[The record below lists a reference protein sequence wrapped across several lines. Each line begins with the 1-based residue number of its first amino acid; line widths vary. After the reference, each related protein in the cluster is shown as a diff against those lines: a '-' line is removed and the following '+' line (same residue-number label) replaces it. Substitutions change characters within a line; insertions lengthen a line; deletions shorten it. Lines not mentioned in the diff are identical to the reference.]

1 MLMNGYWGKVK
12 KLFIVITVFAVIS
25 SLATSSTFAKKNENS
40 IKGSLLIVGGALGSS
55 NSAVYEEFIKLSG
68 GKKKAKIGII
78 PSASGSLKSSNQ
90 FKEDLISYGVAE
102 TAIEIL
108 PLSAHD
114 FSGTEE
120 DESEWKDNA
129 QKEEISKKIKKL
141 TGIWFV
147 GGDQLKITDTLVKD
161 NGKNTKALD
170 EIWKVYRKGAVLGG
184 TSAGAAI
191 MSDVMI
197 TGGDS
202 LGGLRQEFITED
214 VSSPDEEY
222 APVYIEKGLGFFQ
235 WGIVDQHF
243 NERSRLGRLVAAAIR
258 YETNKTHFAYG
269 IDEDTAMVVNNEKQT
284 ISVLGR
290 GNITVVDV
298 SQSRLSGKEIKNI
311 DLSYIS
317 PGDVLN
323 VQTKEFNMS
332 EEKVETR
339 DYEYYN
345 FKPLSATGVLSSYGT
360 LPHYLSYSLVDNEA
374 VDEVYSYIYDSEGH
388 GFELEFKQTDETNG
402 YWGYQD
408 GQKDSYSLLHVE
420 MNVSPVSVHFHK
432 KNQLSHDFTSSS
444 LEVPESS
451 FDPDIKGSLVIVG
464 GALGSSNEEVYSEF
478 INRAGGN
485 GKIGI
490 IPAASS
496 SLKSSH
502 AFKEDLSSFGVP
514 QENID
519 ILPLSNHDFKGTEED
534 ESNWMNNK
542 NNSYIAESILEYD
555 AIWFVGGDQTDIT
568 DTLLNQD
575 GTQSLALENI
585 WEIYR
590 NGAVLGGTSAGA
602 AIMSDVMI
610 AGGGS
615 YDTLSKGFSD
625 TYDGM
630 SQQEGGP
637 GYLEKGLGF
646 FPYGIVDQ
654 HFDKKSRLGR
664 LIATTAE
671 HGEENEFSYGID
683 EDTAMIVDNEAKTIE
698 VKGRGGVSVV
708 DLSQSNLS
716 QSSHTYKNV
725 HLSWITSG
733 DQLNLNTKEYTI
745 SNHKVSTKDYEYYK
759 YNAAPHTGVL
769 TPHPSLAN
777 YLSYSL
783 LDNFGQDVVKS
794 YSFSKDEG
802 FELTFKKG
810 DQSQGFWGYK
820 DGNKDDYSYLNVKMD
835 IEPVQISIE
844 TQ

>member
-12 KLFIVITVFAVIS
+12 KLFIVITVFAVMS

-129 QKEEISKKIKKL
+129 QKKEITKKIKKL

-147 GGDQLKITDTLVKD
+147 GGDQLKITETLLKG

-214 VSSPDEEY
+214 VSNSDEEY

-243 NERSRLGRLVAAAIR
+243 NERSRLGRLAAAAIR
-258 YETNKTHFAYG
+258 YETNKKHLAYG

-290 GNITVVDV
+290 SNITVVDV
-298 SQSRLSGKEIKNI
+298 SQSTLTGKEIKNI

-323 VQTKEFNMS
+323 VKTKEFHMS
-332 EEKVETR
+332 EDKVETR

-374 VDEVYSYIYDSEGH
+374 VSKINSYIYDSEGN
-388 GFELEFKQTDETNG
+388 GFELEFKQTDETYG

-451 FDPDIKGSLVIVG
+451 FNPETKGSLVIVG

-478 INRAGGN
+478 INRAGEN

-542 NNSYIAESILEYD
+542 NNSDIAESILEYD

-568 DTLLNQD
+568 ETLLNQD

-590 NGAVLGGTSAGA
+590 DGAVLGGTSAGA

-615 YDTLSKGFSD
+615 YDTLSKGFTD

-654 HFDKKSRLGR
+654 HFDKKARLGR

-708 DLSQSNLS
+708 DLSQSDLS

-733 DQLNLNTKEYTI
+733 DQLNLNTKEYAI
-745 SNHKVSTKDYEYYK
+745 SNHKVSTKDYEYYE

-794 YSFSKDEG
+794 YSFSNDEG

-810 DQSQGFWGYK
+810 DQSEGFWGYK

-844 TQ
+844 TK

>member
-1 MLMNGYWGKVK
+1 MNGYWGKAK
-12 KLFIVITVFAVIS
+12 KLLIFITVLAVIS

-40 IKGSLLIVGGALGSS
+40 IKGNLLIVGGALGSS

-102 TAIEIL
+102 SAIEIL

-129 QKEEISKKIKKL
+129 QKKEMTKKIKRL

-214 VSSPDEEY
+214 VSNPDKEY
-222 APVYIEKGLGFFQ
+222 APVYIQKGLGFFQ

-243 NERSRLGRLVAAAIR
+243 NERSRLGRLAAAAIR
-258 YETNKTHFAYG
+258 YETNKNHFAYG

-290 GNITVVDV
+290 SKITVVDV
-298 SQSRLSGKEIKNI
+298 SQTTLTGKEIKNI

-317 PGDVLN
+317 PGDVLELKTN
-323 VQTKEFNMS
+323 EFNIS
-332 EEKVETR
+332 EDKVETK

-345 FKPLSATGVLSSYGT
+345 FRPLPATGVLSSYGT
-360 LPHYLSYSLVDNEA
+360 LPHYLSYSMVDNEA
-374 VDEVYSYIYDSEGH
+374 VSEISSYIYDGDGN
-388 GFELEFKQTDETNG
+388 GFELEFKQTDETKG

-408 GQKDSYSLLHVE
+408 GQKDSYSLLHVK
-420 MNVSPVSVHFHK
+420 MNVTPVSVHFNK
-432 KNQLSHDFTSSS
+432 KDQLSHDFNTSS

-451 FDPDIKGSLVIVG
+451 FDPEIKGSLVIVG

-478 INRAGGN
+478 INLAGEN
-485 GKIGI
+485 GRIGI

-519 ILPLSNHDFKGTEED
+519 ILPLSNHDFKGTDED
-534 ESNWMNNK
+534 ESKWMNNK
-542 NNSYIAESILEYD
+542 NNPDIAESILKYD

-568 DTLLNQD
+568 QTLINED
-575 GTQSLALENI
+575 GSQSLALENI

-590 NGAVLGGTSAGA
+590 TGAVLGGTSAGA

-615 YDTLSKGFSD
+615 YDTLSKGFTD

-654 HFDKKSRLGR
+654 HFDKKARLGR

-671 HGEENEFSYGID
+671 HGDENEFSYGID

-708 DLSQSNLS
+708 DLSQSDLS

-745 SNHKVSTKDYEYYK
+745 SDHKVSTKDYEYYEYK
-759 YNAAPHTGVL
+759 TVPHSGVL

-783 LDNFGQDVVKS
+783 LDNFGEDEVKS
-794 YSFSKDEG
+794 YSFSEDEG
-802 FELTFKKG
+802 FELTFKKE
-810 DQSQGFWGYK
+810 DQTEGFWGYK
-820 DGNKDDYSYLNVKMD
+820 DGNKDDYSYLNVNMD
-835 IEPVQISIE
+835 IVPVKISIVNK
-844 TQ
+844 

>member
-1 MLMNGYWGKVK
+1 MLMNGYWGKTK
-12 KLFIVITVFAVIS
+12 KLFMIMTVFTVII
-25 SLATSSTFAKKNENS
+25 SLATSSVFAKENESS
-40 IKGSLLIVGGALGSS
+40 IKGNLVIVGGALGSS

-68 GKKKAKIGII
+68 GKRKAKIGIV

-90 FKEDLISYGVAE
+90 FKEDLMSYGVDE
-102 TAIEIL
+102 KSIEIL

-120 DESEWKDNA
+120 DESKWKNNA
-129 QKEEISKKIKKL
+129 QKKEITEKIKKM

-147 GGDQLKITDTLVKD
+147 GGDQLKITDTLVKE

-170 EIWKVYRKGAVLGG
+170 EIWNVYREGAVLGG

-214 VSSPDEEY
+214 VSNPDGEY
-222 APVYIEKGLGFFQ
+222 APVYIEKGFGFFQ

-243 NERSRLGRLVAAAIR
+243 NERSRLGRLVATAIH
-258 YETNKTHFAYG
+258 YETNKHHFAYG

-290 GNITVVDV
+290 SNITVIDV
-298 SQSRLSGKEIKNI
+298 AQSTSTGKEIKNV
-311 DLSYIS
+311 DLSYLS
-317 PGDVLN
+317 PGDELN
-323 VQTKEFNMS
+323 AKTKEFTMS
-332 EEKVETR
+332 GDKVETK

-345 FKPLSATGVLSSYGT
+345 FKPLPATGVLSSYGA
-360 LPHYLSYSLVDNEA
+360 LPQYLSYSLVDNEA
-374 VDEVYSYIYDSEGH
+374 VSEVHSYLYDSEGN
-388 GFELEFKQTDETNG
+388 GFELGFKQTDETNG

-408 GQKDSYSLLHVE
+408 GQKDSYSLLHVK
-420 MNVSPVSVHFHK
+420 MDVSPVSVRFNEK
-432 KNQLSHDFTSSS
+432 DRLTQEFKESS
-444 LEVPESS
+444 LEMPENS
-451 FDPDIKGSLVIVG
+451 FDPETKGSLVIVG
-464 GALGSSNEEVYSEF
+464 GALGSSNEEVYQEF
-478 INRAGGN
+478 INRAGEN

-496 SLKSSH
+496 SLKSSK
-502 AFKEDLSSFGVP
+502 AFKEDLSSYGVP
-514 QENID
+514 TERID
-519 ILPLSNHDFKGTEED
+519 ILPLSNHDFKGTGED
-534 ESNWMNNK
+534 ESQWSDNK
-542 NNSYIAESILEYD
+542 NNPDLAERILEYD

-568 DTLLNQD
+568 RSLLNED
-575 GTQSLALENI
+575 GSKSMALESI
-585 WEIYR
+585 WKIYR
-590 NGAVLGGTSAGA
+590 IGAVLGGTSAGA

-615 YDTLSKGFSD
+615 YETLTKGFTD

-654 HFDKKSRLGR
+654 HFDKKARLGR
-664 LIATTAE
+664 LIATNAE
-671 HGEENEFSYGID
+671 HGEENEFAYGID

-708 DLSQSNLS
+708 DLSQSDLS
-716 QSSHTYKNV
+716 QSSHTYKNI

-733 DQLNLNTKEYTI
+733 DQLNLNTNAYTI
-745 SNHKVSTKDYEYYK
+745 SDHKVSTKDYEYYEYK
-759 YNAAPHTGVL
+759 AAPHTGVL

-777 YLSYSL
+777 YISYSL
-783 LDNFGQDVVKS
+783 LDNFGQDEVKS
-794 YSFSKDEG
+794 YSFSQDEG

-810 DQSQGFWGYK
+810 DQTEGFWGYK

-835 IEPVQISIE
+835 IVPVKISIE
-844 TQ
+844 NK

>member
-1 MLMNGYWGKVK
+1 MNDYWGKAK
-12 KLFIVITVFAVIS
+12 NLFIMLTVFTVII
-25 SLATSSTFAKKNENS
+25 SLATSAYANENKSS
-40 IKGSLLIVGGALGSS
+40 IKGNLVIVGGALGSS
-55 NSAVYEEFIKLSG
+55 NAAVYEEFIKLSG
-68 GKKKAKIGII
+68 GKEKAKIGIV

-90 FKEDLISYGVAE
+90 FKRDLISYGVDE
-102 TAIEIL
+102 KSIEIL

-114 FSGTEE
+114 FSGSEE
-120 DESEWKDNA
+120 DESKWKNNA
-129 QKEEISKKIKKL
+129 QKKEITERIKKL

-147 GGDQLKITDTLVKD
+147 GGDQLKITEALVKK
-161 NGKNTKALD
+161 NGKNTKALN
-170 EIWKVYRKGAVLGG
+170 EMWNIYRKGAVLGG

-202 LGGLRQEFITED
+202 LGGLRQQFVTED
-214 VSSPDEEY
+214 VSHPDEEY

-243 NERSRLGRLVAAAIR
+243 NERSRLGRLAASAIR
-258 YETNKTHFAYG
+258 YETDKAHFAYG

-284 ISVLGR
+284 ISVVGR
-290 GNITVVDV
+290 SNITVVDV
-298 SQSRLSGKEIKNI
+298 SRSALTGKEIKNI
-311 DLSYIS
+311 DLSYLS

-323 VQTKEFNMS
+323 VKENEFNIS
-332 EEKVETR
+332 EDKVETKG
-339 DYEYYN
+339 YEYYH
-345 FKPLSATGVLSSYGT
+345 FKPLPATGVLSSYGT

-374 VDEVYSYIYDSEGH
+374 VREVYSYIYDSDGN
-388 GFELEFKQTDETNG
+388 GFELKFRQTDETNG

-420 MNVSPVSVHFHK
+420 MNVSPVSMNVK
-432 KNQLSHDFTSSS
+432 KNSQLSKDFHSSS
-444 LEVPESS
+444 LEVSESS
-451 FDPDIKGSLVIVG
+451 FDSETKGSLVIAG

-478 INRAGGN
+478 INRAGVN

-502 AFKEDLSSFGVP
+502 AFKVDLTSYGVSD
-514 QENID
+514 ENID

-534 ESNWMNNK
+534 ESKWMNNK
-542 NNSYIAESILEYD
+542 NNPDVAENILNYD

-568 DTLLNQD
+568 RSLLNQD
-575 GTQSLALENI
+575 GSKSLALENI
-585 WEIYR
+585 WKIYR
-590 NGAVLGGTSAGA
+590 EGAVLGGTSAGA

-615 YDTLSKGFSD
+615 FDTLTNGFTD
-625 TYDGM
+625 TYNRM
-630 SQQEGGP
+630 FQQEGGP

-654 HFDKKSRLGR
+654 HFDKKARLGR
-664 LIATTAE
+664 LIAATAE
-671 HGEENEFSYGID
+671 HGEDNEWSYGID

-698 VKGRGGVSVV
+698 IKGRGGVSVV
-708 DLSQSNLS
+708 DLSQSDLS
-716 QSSHTYKNV
+716 PSSHTYKNI

-733 DQLNLNTKEYTI
+733 DQFNLNTMEYSI
-745 SNHKVSTKDYEYYK
+745 SDHKVSTKDYEYYEYK
-759 YNAAPHTGVL
+759 ALPHTGVL

-777 YLSYSL
+777 YVSYSL
-783 LDNFGQDVVKS
+783 LDNFGQEEVKS
-794 YSFSKDEG
+794 YSFAEDEG

-810 DQSQGFWGYK
+810 NQTEGFWGYK

-835 IEPVQISIE
+835 IVPVKVSIKN
-844 TQ
+844 Q